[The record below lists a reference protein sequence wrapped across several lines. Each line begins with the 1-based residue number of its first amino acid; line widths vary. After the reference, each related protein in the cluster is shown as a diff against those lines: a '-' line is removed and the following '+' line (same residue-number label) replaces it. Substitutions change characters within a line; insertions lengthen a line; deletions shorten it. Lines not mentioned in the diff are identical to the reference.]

1 MKGTYIAIIVAV
13 VLMIGGFMLSAMGG
27 SGINTQTGV
36 QTNVQAGGNS
46 SNVSIVDGKQIIEI
60 EVKGGYRPGKS
71 VAKAGVPTII
81 RFKTNGTF
89 DCSSAIRIPSLNVS
103 QALPQTGATDIDAGT
118 STAGVL
124 QGTCG
129 MGMYRFEVEF
139 RS

>member
-1 MKGTYIAIIVAV
+1 MKGNYIAIIVAV
-13 VLMIGGFMLSAMGG
+13 VLMLVAFMLSAMGG
-27 SGINTQTGV
+27 NGIGTQTGV
-36 QTNVQAGGNS
+36 QTNVSAGGNS
-46 SNVSIVDGKQIIEI
+46 SNVSMADGKQIIEI

-71 VAKAGVPTII
+71 VAKAEVPTII

-89 DCSSAIRIPSLNVS
+89 DCSSSIIIPSLNVS
-103 QALPQTGATDIDAGT
+103 QTLPQTGATDINAGT
-118 STAGVL
+118 STVGVL